1 MMLIAGI
8 MLNNVANLLFTLA
21 TSKIV
26 LLGARMMIGLTLSVL
41 VRHVLSPGYRNVG
54 TPRKGGPAEIK
65 VL

>member
-1 MMLIAGI
+1 MMLIAGLT
-8 MLNNVANLLFTLA
+8 LNAVANLLFTLA

-54 TPRKGGPAEIK
+54 TPRKGGPAEI
-65 VL
+65 